1 VGFPSGSKSLSDSRA
16 TLRDGW
22 TSIGQTLKRWF
33 TRSASTEASEAT
45 IQVSVDRGSAVVSI
59 DGIPRGLAPL
69 TVSVSSGHHTV
80 SVSGALDYEASTRE
94 IDSQSGQSLSL
105 SFRSATKR

>member
-1 VGFPSGSKSLSDSRA
+1 S
-16 TLRDGW
+16 
-22 TSIGQTLKRWF
+22 
-33 TRSASTEASEAT
+33 

-69 TVSVSSGHHTV
+69 TISVSPGHHTV

-94 IDSQSGQSLSL
+94 IDSQSGQTLSL